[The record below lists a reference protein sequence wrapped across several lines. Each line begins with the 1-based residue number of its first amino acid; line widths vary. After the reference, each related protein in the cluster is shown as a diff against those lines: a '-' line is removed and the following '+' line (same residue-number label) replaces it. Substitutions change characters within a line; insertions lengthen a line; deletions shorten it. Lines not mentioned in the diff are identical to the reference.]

1 MAYAREVLT
10 GKNGAVK
17 IANATGGGSYYDPV
31 EGSYSTIAEVRSW
44 SVEHTMDTVE
54 FTNMSSNGIRRYKP
68 TFKTWTGTV
77 ELYIPHA
84 EADGVYTETLLEDR
98 AVNDPAV
105 EADPNATPP
114 VEASD
119 GTNDVTQI
127 TVGNEFYFQLY
138 VDDSDATTTSY
149 DGYGIVTGVSRS
161 VAFDGMA
168 EMTITV
174 QGNSDLTIGTDGT
187 GYVSTVET

>member
-17 IANATGGGSYYDPV
+17 VANATGGGSYYDPA
-31 EGSYSTIAEVRSW
+31 EGTYSTVAEMRSW
-44 SVEHTMDTVE
+44 SVEQTMDTVE

-68 TFKTWTGTV
+68 TFKTWTGTL
-77 ELYIPHA
+77 ELYIPYEETTVTDALVH
-84 EADGVYTETLLEDR
+84 TETLLEND
-98 AVNDPAV
+98 AANTGDPAT
-105 EADPNATPP
+105 DY
-114 VEASD
+114 
-119 GTNDVTQI
+119 VTQI
-127 TVGNEFYFQLY
+127 VIGSELYFQFY
-138 VDDSDATTTSY
+138 VDGNNNASTSY

-174 QGNSDLTIGTDGT
+174 QGNSDLTLGTDAS
-187 GYVSTVET
+187 GYEASEAP

>member
-1 MAYAREVLT
+1 MAYNREVLT

-17 IANATGGGSYYDPV
+17 IAHAVGGGSYYDPV
-31 EGSYSTIAEVRSW
+31 EGEYRTIAEVRSW

-77 ELYIPHA
+77 ELYIPF
-84 EADGVYTETLLEDR
+84 EDVSGVMTEKLLEED
-98 AVNDPAV
+98 
-105 EADPNATPP
+105 
-114 VEASD
+114 ASD
-119 GTNDVTQI
+119 VADDASTPDVNESANLVDQI
-127 TVGNEFYFQLY
+127 IVGNEFYFQLY
-138 VDDSDATTTSY
+138 ADDTEATSTSY

-174 QGNSDLTIGTDGT
+174 QGNSDLTLGTDGT
-187 GYVSTVET
+187 GYSETVNPS

>member
-17 IANATGGGSYYDPV
+17 VANATGGGSYYDPA
-31 EGSYSTIAEVRSW
+31 EGTYATIAEVRSW

-68 TFKTWTGTV
+68 TFKTWTGTI
-77 ELYIPHA
+77 ELYIPYEETTVDDVLVH
-84 EADGVYTETLLEDR
+84 TETLLEDH
-98 AVNDPAV
+98 AADIAGDDQADPVV
-105 EADPNATPP
+105 EAVDY
-114 VEASD
+114 VD
-119 GTNDVTQI
+119 RIVT
-127 TVGNEFYFQLY
+127 GSELYFQLY
-138 VDDSDATTTSY
+138 VDGDNDASTSY

-174 QGNSDLTIGTDGT
+174 QGNSDLTIGAGAA
-187 GYVSTVET
+187 GYDALNPTP

>member
-1 MAYAREVLT
+1 MAYKREVLT

-17 IANATGGGSYYDPV
+17 IANATGGGSYYDPT
-31 EGSYSTIAEVRSW
+31 EGTYKTIAEVRSW

-68 TFKTWTGTV
+68 TFKTWTGTI
-77 ELYIPHA
+77 ELYIPF
-84 EADGVYTETLLEDR
+84 EE
-98 AVNDPAV
+98 N
-105 EADPNATPP
+105 EADPNVYT
-114 VEASD
+114 EKLLEDDSTQ
-119 GTNDVTQI
+119 GTAPNDDLVLQI

-138 VDDSDATTTSY
+138 ADDTSASSTSY

-174 QGNSDLTIGTDGT
+174 QGNSDLTLGTDAT
-187 GYVSTVET
+187 GYNATNPAP

>member
-31 EGSYSTIAEVRSW
+31 EGTYSTIAEVRSW

-77 ELYIPHA
+77 ELYIPHE
-84 EADGVYTETLLEDR
+84 EADGVYTEKLLEDH
-98 AVNDPAV
+98 ANNNGVDGVPGGDP
-105 EADPNATPP
+105 
-114 VEASD
+114 SD
-119 GTNDVTQI
+119 DTDYVTQI

-138 VDDSDATTTSY
+138 VDDSQATTTSY

-174 QGNSDLTIGTDGT
+174 QGNSDLTLGTDAT
-187 GYVSTVET
+187 GYAASIEP

>member
-17 IANATGGGSYYDPV
+17 IANATGGGSYYDPT

-68 TFKTWTGTV
+68 TFKTWTGTI
-77 ELYIPHA
+77 ELYIPYEETTVSSALVH
-84 EADGVYTETLLEDR
+84 TEKLLEDH
-98 AVNDPAV
+98 ANNLGD
-105 EADPNATPP
+105 
-114 VEASD
+114 D
-119 GTNDVTQI
+119 GHDSGGAGDDTDYVTQI
-127 TVGNEFYFQLY
+127 VTGAELYFQLY
-138 VDDSDATTTSY
+138 VDGDNDASTSY

-174 QGNSDLTIGTDGT
+174 QGNSDLTIGTDAD
-187 GYVSTVET
+187 GYDATNPTP